1 MIEMQA
7 APPFLRSL
15 QAPRVLMLL
24 YHRISDTDADPQ
36 LLSVAPAH
44 FREHLEVL
52 RQKYR
57 ALNCS
62 ALDGGKEAFTTN
74 SVVITFDDGYADNL
88 TAALPILSKY
98 EVPATVFISTGM
110 VQHRTPFWW
119 REVESIIFG
128 AYSLPDKVRLYLSEI
143 REWNLN
149 ESSTASKNTS
159 NSQSLNGVSNA
170 LDGWNL
176 LCDHDP
182 GPRYEIYRE
191 VTRFLRGATER
202 ERARVLDELRSL
214 AGLKPLDGSNP
225 HVGSHRSAGSNLLSS
240 LCQSLTVDE
249 IVELSKS
256 SLIELGSHTV
266 NHPVLSRLS
275 IAEQT
280 FELRESKQFLENVVG
295 HSIDGFAYP
304 YGTKADYTS
313 ETVSIAK
320 QLSYKYAC
328 SNIPEAIWPGT
339 DRFQL
344 PRLLV
349 RDCDGDYF
357 EKWLSEWFG
366 EC

>member
-119 REVESIIFG
+119 SEVESIIFG
-128 AYSLPDKVRLYLSEI
+128 ANALPDQVRLNLSEM

-149 ESSTASKNTS
+149 ESSTASNNTS
-159 NSQSLNGVSNA
+159 NGQSLNDLSNA
-170 LDGWNL
+170 LSGWNL
-176 LCDHDP
+176 LCEHDP
-182 GPRYEIYRE
+182 GPRHEIYRE
-191 VTRFLRGATER
+191 VTRFLRDATER
-202 ERARVLDELRSL
+202 ERARVLDELKFL
-214 AGLKPLDGSNP
+214 AGLNPPDGSNP
-225 HVGSHRSAGSNLLSS
+225 VAGSNPLASP
-240 LCQSLTVDE
+240 CQSLTVDE

-280 FELRESKQFLENVVG
+280 FELRESKQFLEDVVG

-304 YGTKADYTS
+304 YGTRADYTS